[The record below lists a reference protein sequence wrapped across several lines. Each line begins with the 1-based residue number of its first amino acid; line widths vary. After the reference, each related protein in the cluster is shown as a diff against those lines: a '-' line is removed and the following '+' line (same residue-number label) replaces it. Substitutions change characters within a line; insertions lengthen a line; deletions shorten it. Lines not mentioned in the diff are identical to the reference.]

1 MCAKY
6 LFQAP
11 GYSRDRRAGLR
22 RLSRAK
28 AVLNKGKGEFSMD
41 KALLKQALEFGQPY
55 TQRGE
60 VASYIP
66 ELSKADGSELGI
78 CVRPIGGE
86 AARCGVWN
94 RRFTIQSI
102 SKVINLAMALERFGF
117 DAVFH
122 KTKMEPS
129 GASFNAMSRIS
140 DSEDIPFNPLVNSGA
155 IAIVELL
162 LPVGLEGML
171 SAVRGLCA
179 DPEIAMD
186 EAVFQSEWS
195 HSARNRSLAYLLQ
208 SKGLMGDDVDGTLK
222 LYTQLCS
229 LSVTADSL
237 ANLGMLLANGG
248 VQPETGRRLLKEEVV
263 RTTLTMMLTCGMY
276 DGSGEFAVRVGL
288 PSKSGVGGGILSVV
302 PGEMGIGVYGPSL
315 DSKGNSV
322 AGQRVLEYISR
333 TEKLHI
339 LDRYAR

>member
-1 MCAKY
+1 
-6 LFQAP
+6 
-11 GYSRDRRAGLR
+11 
-22 RLSRAK
+22 
-28 AVLNKGKGEFSMD
+28 MD
-41 KALLKQALEFGQPY
+41 EALLKQALEFGQPY
-55 TQRGE
+55 TARGE

-66 ELSKADGSELGI
+66 ELSKADGRELGI
-78 CVRPIGGE
+78 CVRSVEGGE
-86 AARCGVWN
+86 IHCGYWQ

-117 DAVFH
+117 DAVFN

-155 IAIVELL
+155 IAVVELL

-171 SAVRGLCA
+171 SAVRGLCG
-179 DPEIAMD
+179 DPEIAID
-186 EAVFQSEWS
+186 EDVFQSEWS

-208 SKGLMGDDVDGTLK
+208 SKGLIDGDVEEVLR

-229 LSVTADSL
+229 LSVTAESL
-237 ANLGMLLANGG
+237 ANLGQVLANGG
-248 VQPETGRRLLKEEVV
+248 VQPETGRRLLKEEVI

-276 DGSGEFAVRVGL
+276 DGSSEFAVRVGL

-315 DSKGNSV
+315 DSKGNSA
-322 AGQRVLEYISR
+322 AGQKVLEYISR

-339 LDRYAR
+339 LGRLIH

>member
-1 MCAKY
+1 M
-6 LFQAP
+6 
-11 GYSRDRRAGLR
+11 
-22 RLSRAK
+22 
-28 AVLNKGKGEFSMD
+28 EE
-41 KALLKQALEFGQPY
+41 LLEELLEECRPF
-55 TQRGE
+55 TQRGKL
-60 VASYIP
+60 ASYIP
-66 ELSKADGSELGI
+66 ELSKADGRELGI
-78 CVRPIGGE
+78 CVRTIGGE
-86 AARCGVWN
+86 EYHCGYWQ

-102 SKVINLAMALERFGF
+102 SKVINLAMALEHYGF

-140 DSEDIPFNPLVNSGA
+140 DNEDIPFNPLVNSGA

-162 LPVGLEGML
+162 LPLGLDHML
-171 SAVRGLCA
+171 SSVRGLCS
-179 DPEIAMD
+179 DRYITMD
-186 EAVFQSEWS
+186 EDVFKSEWS

-208 SKGLMGDDVDGTLK
+208 SKGLIDGNVDETLL

-229 LSVTADSL
+229 LSVTAESL
-237 ANLGMLLANGG
+237 SNLGQVLANGG

-315 DSKGNSV
+315 DSKGNSA
-322 AGQRVLEYISR
+322 AGQKVLEYISR

-339 LDRYAR
+339 LDRYTRHPVSASETF

>member
-1 MCAKY
+1 MDEV
-6 LFQAP
+6 L
-11 GYSRDRRAGLR
+11 LR
-22 RLSRAK
+22 
-28 AVLNKGKGEFSMD
+28 
-41 KALLKQALEFGQPY
+41 QALEFGKPY
-55 TQRGE
+55 TGKGE

-66 ELSKADGSELGI
+66 ELSKADGRELGI
-78 CVRPIGGE
+78 CVKTIDGE
-86 AARCGVWN
+86 ELHCGYWQ

-102 SKVINLAMALERFGF
+102 SKAINLAMALEHHGF
-117 DAVFH
+117 DAVFL
-122 KTKMEPS
+122 KTNMEPS
-129 GASFNAMSRIS
+129 CASFNAMSRIS

-162 LPVGLEGML
+162 VPLGLEYML
-171 SAVRGLCA
+171 SAVRGLCG
-179 DPEIAMD
+179 DKYITVD
-186 EAVFQSEWS
+186 EDVFHSEWS

-208 SKGLMGDDVDGTLK
+208 SKGLINGDVDETLR

-229 LSVTADSL
+229 LSVTAESL
-237 ANLGMLLANGG
+237 ANLGQLLANGG

-315 DSKGNSV
+315 DRKGNSV
-322 AGQRVLEYISR
+322 AGQKVLEYISR
-333 TEKLHI
+333 REKLHI
-339 LDRYAR
+339 LDRYAQRTVPTEQN

>member
-1 MCAKY
+1 MREI
-6 LFQAP
+6 LE
-11 GYSRDRRAGLR
+11 RAL
-22 RLSRAK
+22 
-28 AVLNKGKGEFSMD
+28 GKGRE
-41 KALLKQALEFGQPY
+41 EVIY
-55 TQRGE
+55 GE
-60 VASYIP
+60 TASYIP
-66 ELSKADGSELGI
+66 ELGRVDKNQLGVCIYTSDGKK
-78 CVRPIGGE
+78 E
-86 AARCGVWN
+86 AVGDYDV
-94 RRFTIQSI
+94 RFTIQSI

>member
-1 MCAKY
+1 M
-6 LFQAP
+6 
-11 GYSRDRRAGLR
+11 
-22 RLSRAK
+22 
-28 AVLNKGKGEFSMD
+28 VMD
-41 KALLKQALEFGQPY
+41 EALLKQALEFGKPY
-55 TQRGE
+55 TGKGE

-66 ELSKADGSELGI
+66 ELSKADGRELGI
-78 CVRPIGGE
+78 CVRTIGGE
-86 AARCGVWN
+86 EYRCGHWQ

-102 SKVINLAMALERFGF
+102 SKVINLAMALEHYGF

-140 DSEDIPFNPLVNSGA
+140 DNEDIPFNPLVNSGA

-162 LPVGLEGML
+162 LPLGLDHML
-171 SAVRGLCA
+171 STVRGLCG
-179 DPEIAMD
+179 DKYITLD
-186 EAVFQSEWS
+186 EDVFKSEWT

-208 SKGLMGDDVDGTLK
+208 SKGLIDGNVDETLL

-229 LSVTADSL
+229 LSVTAESL
-237 ANLGMLLANGG
+237 SNLGQVLANGG

-322 AGQRVLEYISR
+322 AGQKVLEYISR

-339 LDRYAR
+339 MDRFVRHTVPVAQN